1 MGCLNSKSVSR
12 RQKAR
17 LTDGRASESGEKN
30 ATLKKAPN
38 KIAASLKNEDM
49 PMQYKSSPT
58 NQHGSMNSF
67 EQFLL
72 SVLEGAEDLFCNLPE
87 SQAVKKVIALTFMNS
102 CVEVTRTKFRL
113 KFDVIIDMAS
123 KLTRGLRSNLL
134 YGSLESV
141 EERTM
146 DDSFSRILLAW
157 YVNNPSFEKIIPPEA
172 GQAVL
177 DTLYI
182 RYTTTKPVTFEDI
195 LRFQFHWILLNQA
208 AVEVYYKISR
218 GKDLV
223 SIKQLGNFLREV
235 QCVETTD
242 HQLMEKFKFRF
253 GGGIHKYNFTSYN
266 GSVLT
271 NNAIDPARTSDI
283 WQDMTQCFTHY
294 MISCAR
300 IETENDLKWF
310 INGTARALVLNIRK
324 GDDGSICSGSCPLQ
338 TMLDYIKKNAFTT
351 NTYPIILCFLPSSAF
366 TIELQDEVA
375 MLLNE
380 TLGAML
386 AKGPIFEGA
395 IITDPKF
402 NPSALRKKF
411 LVMATQSALKPF
423 IGFMVAD
430 MHKDGLGVRV
440 AHVVEGTP
448 AAKSGLL
455 KDDWL
460 THINNMPIKNKK
472 NLRECLLNL
481 KVGEDF
487 TIKRENLDEIKIVV
501 GGIVDPDDT
510 SASSALSAVTF
521 FRFASGK
528 DYKPCDVEVINTD
541 KIPSL
546 CDKNCDTYWDHL
558 AFVSFN
564 STSNDTMSYE
574 GVCSNAGIQFIDVD
588 NSERSVAWS
597 IGRFFDNGRCGYLLK
612 TDADANTTTDLV
624 MKIICGP
631 RSMCCPP
638 LSEMTVTVHGN
649 GSVRKNGRQLT
660 FTGTNVRTIVVVNMV
675 FENDCVERS
684 FTTSFCPLLIRP
696 GYRALPSF
704 ITGDKC
710 PPKSQLHGIYVFS
723 SR

>member
-12 RQKAR
+12 RQKER
-17 LTDGRASESGEKN
+17 LKDGKLPESTVKN
-30 ATLKKAPN
+30 GTLKKDPKN
-38 KIAASLKNEDM
+38 LAASLTNEESLV
-49 PMQYKSSPT
+49 QYNSSLT
-58 NQHGSMNSF
+58 NHHGSSNCF
-67 EQFLL
+67 EQFLR
-72 SVLEGAEDLFCNLPE
+72 SVLEGAETLFCSLPD

-113 KFDVIIDMAS
+113 KFDVIIGMVG
-123 KLTRGLRSNLL
+123 KLTQCLNSNLL
-134 YGSLESV
+134 NGSLDDL

-157 YVNNPSFEKIIPPEA
+157 YVKNPTFDKVISPEA

-195 LRFQFHWILLNQA
+195 LRFQFHWVLLNQA
-208 AVEVYYKISR
+208 ALEVYYDISK

-223 SIKQLGNFLREV
+223 TIKQLGHFLREV

-271 NNAIDPARTSDI
+271 NNAVDPARTSDI
-283 WQDMTQCFTHY
+283 WQDMTQSFTHY
-294 MISCAR
+294 MINCAC
-300 IETENDLKWF
+300 IKTENDLKRF
-310 INGTARALVLNIRK
+310 INGSGRALVLNIK
-324 GDDGSICSGSCPLQ
+324 KDDNGAIYSEHCPLQ
-338 TMLDYIKKNAFTT
+338 SLLDCIKKNAFTT
-351 NTYPIILCFLPSSAF
+351 NAYPIILCFLPSAAF
-366 TIELQDEVA
+366 SIELQDEVSV
-375 MLLNE
+375 LLNN
-380 TLGAML
+380 TLGPML

-395 IITDPKF
+395 IINDPKF
-402 NPSALRKKF
+402 SPSALRKKV
-411 LVMATQSALKPF
+411 LVMATQCALKPF

-440 AHVVEGTP
+440 THVMEGTP
-448 AAKSGLL
+448 ATKSGLL

-472 NLRECLLNL
+472 HLREYLMNL

-487 TIKRENLDEIKIVV
+487 TIKRESLDEIKIVV
-501 GGIVDPDDT
+501 GGIVDSDDT
-510 SASSALSAVTF
+510 SASLELSAVTF

-528 DYKPCDVEVINTD
+528 DYKTCDVEMIGVD

-546 CDKNCDTYWDHL
+546 QHKTRDVFLDHF
-558 AFVSFN
+558 AFVSLPKASSGAF
-564 STSNDTMSYE
+564 TPE
-574 GVCSNAGIQFIDVD
+574 GLCSNAGIQFI
-588 NSERSVAWS
+588 SVGNAEASIAWS
-597 IGRFFDNGRCGYLLK
+597 IGRFTDNGQCGYLLK
-612 TDADANTTTDLV
+612 TDADANTTTDLT

-631 RSMCCPP
+631 RSVNCPA
-638 LSEMTVTVHGN
+638 LSEMSVVVHGN
-649 GSVRKNGRQLT
+649 GSVRNAGKQLT
-660 FTGTNVRTIVVVNMV
+660 FTATNVRTIVVVKML
-675 FENDCVERS
+675 FAKDGVERS
-684 FTTSFCPLLIRP
+684 FTSSFCPLLIRP

-704 ITGDKC
+704 TTGDKSH
-710 PPKSQLHGIYVFS
+710 PQSQVHGIYVFS
-723 SR
+723 KR